1 MSLTTSPSR
10 WATLRRRYKGSWRQ
24 NPWINAV
31 FSASQARGDAIG
43 GSSASVDAESAADR
57 EHPVLS
63 RSATSERNDSIQEPQ
78 QKAAMRTWENEGGSL
93 GTHQSMR
100 RSDLGSDR

>member
-1 MSLTTSPSR
+1 MSLTTISSR
-10 WATLRRRYKGSWRQ
+10 WTRLSRRYKGGWHQ

-31 FSASQARGDAIG
+31 FSASQPRGEAIG
-43 GSSASVDAESAADR
+43 GSTASVDAQSAADR
-57 EHPVLS
+57 EHSVPS

-100 RSDLGSDR
+100 R